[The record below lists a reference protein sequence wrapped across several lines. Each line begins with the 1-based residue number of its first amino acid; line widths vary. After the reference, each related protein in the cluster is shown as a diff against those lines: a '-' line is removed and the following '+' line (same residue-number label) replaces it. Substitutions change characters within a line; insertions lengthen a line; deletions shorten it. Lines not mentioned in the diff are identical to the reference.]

1 MGFRLLILTEGLE
14 QKRVDIEGWPSR
26 LEGLVSDVEVDVCDS
41 TQEAMALIGEAD
53 AAYGT
58 IGPEL
63 FRRARRLRWICSPWA
78 GPKAGYYH
86 QELIDSDV
94 TVTNARGIF
103 NDHISA
109 HIMAFVLAFAR
120 GLHIYVPQQLER
132 TWRPG
137 FEPVHLSESVAVI
150 VGVGGIGAEA
160 ARLCAEFGMRVLGV
174 DARLT
179 EAPKGIAE
187 LHPPGSLQEVLRK
200 GDFVI
205 ATVPETPATQGMFA
219 AAQFQAMKARAFFI
233 NIGRGAT
240 VLLDDLNAALENG
253 QIAGAALDVFQEEP
267 LPADHPIWKA
277 PGMLITPHVAGSG
290 PYIEQRRAELFLDNC
305 VRFNEGKPL
314 LNVVDKA
321 SWF

>member
-1 MGFRLLILTEGLE
+1 MSFRLLILTEDLE
-14 QKRVDIEGWPSR
+14 QKKVDIEDWPSR
-26 LEGLVSDVEVDVCDS
+26 LTVLVPGIEVDVCDS
-41 TQEAMALIGEAD
+41 TQEAMAIIQDAD

-58 IGPEL
+58 IGPAL
-63 FRRARRLRWICSPWA
+63 FKRARKLRWVCSPWA

-86 QELIDSDV
+86 QQLIESDV

-120 GLHIYVPQQLER
+120 GLHLYIPRQLQS

-137 FEPVHLSESVAVI
+137 VEPVHLSESVAVM

-160 ARLCAEFGMRVLGV
+160 AKLCTGFGMEVLGI

-179 EAPKGIAE
+179 EAPTGIAE
-187 LHPPGSLQEVLRK
+187 LHPPESLQQLLQK

-205 ATVPETPATQGMFA
+205 VTVPETPATQGMFG
-219 AAQFQAMKARAFFI
+219 AAQFQAMKKSSFFI

-240 VLLDDLNAALENG
+240 VVLNDLNDALESG
-253 QIAGAALDVFQEEP
+253 SIAGAGLDVFQEEP
-267 LPADHPIWKA
+267 LPSEHPLWKA

-290 PYIEQRRAELFLDNC
+290 PHIEQRRAELFLDNC
-305 VRFNEGKPL
+305 VRFSEGRPL
-314 LNVVDKA
+314 RNVVDKA
-321 SWF
+321 NWF